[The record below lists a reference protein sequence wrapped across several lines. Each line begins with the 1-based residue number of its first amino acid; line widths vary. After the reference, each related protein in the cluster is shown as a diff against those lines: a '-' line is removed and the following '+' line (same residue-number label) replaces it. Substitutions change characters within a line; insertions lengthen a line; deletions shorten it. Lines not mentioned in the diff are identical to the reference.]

1 MASQESNSESRQK
14 LIGNL
19 YIIGGVVGAIL
30 LGALVIGGIYLLS
43 SRFSLEV
50 QVIRDL
56 FVIGLTLLMCIFG
69 ITLIILVVMV
79 IRLVN
84 TLEFE
89 IKPILEKTNQLVG
102 TAQGTTDFVSK
113 NVVEPTIKA
122 KGYIAGA
129 KAGAKALISDPKK
142 NLPK

>member
-1 MASQESNSESRQK
+1 MASQTSKSESRQK
-14 LIGNL
+14 LIKNL
-19 YIIGGVVGAIL
+19 YIVGGVVGVLL
-30 LGALVIGGIYLLS
+30 LGALTVGGIYLLS
-43 SRFSLEV
+43 SRFALEV

-56 FVIGLTLLMCIFG
+56 FVIGLTLLMCVFG
-69 ITLIILVVMV
+69 VTLIVLIVMI

-102 TAQGTTDFVSK
+102 TAQGTTEFVSK